1 MFEINKQ
8 LENDSIFIVKLKLCQ
23 LRLMK
28 DGELD
33 WFLLIPERE
42 NISEWFELEQK
53 DQNLLSEEIV
63 TVSSFLKKEGRA
75 DKINVANLGNI
86 VSQFHVHII
95 GRKKTDRAW
104 PSPIWGT
111 KSTKIFSPD
120 HILFWQK
127 FF

>member
-8 LENDSIFIVKLKLCQ
+8 LENDSGFIAKLKLCQ

-28 DGELD
+28 DGEVD
-33 WFLLIPERE
+33 WFLLIPERD
-42 NISEWFELEQK
+42 NLIEWYELEKK
-53 DQNLLSEEIV
+53 DQKLLSEEIV
-63 TVSSFLKKEGRA
+63 LVSSILKKEGRA

-95 GRKKTDRAW
+95 GRKKTDPAW

-111 KSTKIFSPD
+111 KSPKAFSPD
-120 HILFWQK
+120 RILFWK
-127 FF
+127 NFF